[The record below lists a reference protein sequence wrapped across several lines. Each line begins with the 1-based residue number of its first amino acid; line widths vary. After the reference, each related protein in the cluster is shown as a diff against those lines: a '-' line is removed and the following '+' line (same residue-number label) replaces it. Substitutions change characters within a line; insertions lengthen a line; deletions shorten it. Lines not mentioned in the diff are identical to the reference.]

1 MYFGRTWSLP
11 SHFTLVL
18 LLLPVQQEQLYLF
31 GGTPYPT
38 THLRANE
45 EIILQ
50 QYQQP
55 SEMAKLNFF
64 TCMAPSMCT
73 LQCDIK

>member
-1 MYFGRTWSLP
+1 MYLGRAWSLP
-11 SHFTLVL
+11 SHFTRVL

-38 THLRANE
+38 THLRADE

-55 SEMAKLNFF
+55 SETATLNFF
-64 TCMAPSMCT
+64 TCVAPSMRT